1 MNKVRRANIKE
12 TVDLI
17 ERVKSMLEDILDEE
31 QDYYDNIPE
40 NLQTSQ
46 RAEDSEDA
54 ISNLEDA
61 ISNLEEAINNLEEV
75 AI

>member
-17 ERVKSMLEDILDEE
+17 ERVKSVLESILDEE
-31 QDYYDNIPE
+31 QEYYDNIPE

-46 RAEDSEDA
+46 RVEDSEDA

-61 ISNLEEAINNLEEV
+61 ISNLEEAIGNLEEV
-75 AI
+75 V

>member
-17 ERVKSMLEDILDEE
+17 ERVKSVLESILDEE
-31 QDYYDNIPE
+31 QEYYDNIPE

-61 ISNLEEAINNLEEV
+61 ISNLEEAIGNLEEV
-75 AI
+75 V

>member
-12 TVDLI
+12 TVGLI
-17 ERVKSMLEDILDEE
+17 ERVKSVLESILDEE

-40 NLQTSQ
+40 NLQSSQ

-61 ISNLEEAINNLEEV
+61 ISNLEEAIGNLEEV
-75 AI
+75 V

>member
-1 MNKVRRANIKE
+1 MNKARRANIKE
-12 TVDLI
+12 TVNLI
-17 ERVKSMLEDILDEE
+17 GRAKWMLESILDEE
-31 QDYYDNIPE
+31 QEYYDNIPE

-61 ISNLEEAINNLEEV
+61 ISNLEEAIGNLEEV
-75 AI
+75 V

>member
-17 ERVKSMLEDILDEE
+17 ERVKSVLESILDEE

-40 NLQTSQ
+40 NLQSSQ

-61 ISNLEEAINNLEEV
+61 ISNLEEAIGNLEEV
-75 AI
+75 V

>member
-17 ERVKSMLEDILDEE
+17 ERVKSVLERILDEE

-40 NLQTSQ
+40 NLQSSQ

-61 ISNLEEAINNLEEV
+61 ISNLEEAIGNLEEV
-75 AI
+75 V

>member
-17 ERVKSMLEDILDEE
+17 ERVKSMLESILDEE
-31 QDYYDNIPE
+31 QEYYDNIPE

-61 ISNLEEAINNLEEV
+61 ISNLEEAIGNLEEV
-75 AI
+75 V